1 MKSAASG
8 ENTWEAEVTKV
19 SEQGLYLLLDGKE
32 ELFLPFSEFSW
43 LRRAAFDEVL
53 QLERLS
59 VDHLRWP
66 ALDID
71 LSIESIRHPERF
83 PLVWRASAS

>member
-1 MKSAASG
+1 MKSAKSG
-8 ENTWEAEVTKV
+8 ENTWAAEVTRV
-19 SEQGLYLLLDGKE
+19 SEQGVYLLVDGEE
-32 ELFLPFSEFSW
+32 ELFLPFGEFPW
-43 LRRAAFDEVL
+43 FRRAAFDQVL

-71 LSIESIRHPERF
+71 LSIESIRHPSDSRLSGARE
-83 PLVWRASAS
+83 